1 MDAIR
6 FGLGIRALR
15 RRRGWTQAE
24 LASAAGLSQS
34 AVSRVERGVAD
45 RLTVRA
51 LDRVAGAI
59 GARIRITVLADGENL
74 DRLLDRDH
82 AALVEQVTR
91 LLLARGWEVAPEAT
105 FSIYGER
112 GSIDILAFHPPTGS
126 LLVIEVKSAIPDV
139 QATIAGIDR
148 KVRLASRVA
157 RERGWLVTSVSRW
170 LVVPDTTTTRRRVDQ
185 HSATFSAALPGRTVV
200 MRQWAANPVGP
211 VAGIVFL
218 PSSPHPGRND
228 RRRAQTAES
237 VTGKSRHG

>member
-24 LASAAGLSQS
+24 LATAAGLSQS
-34 AVSRVERGVAD
+34 AISRVERGVAD
-45 RLTVRA
+45 RLTVRS

-112 GSIDILAFHPPTGS
+112 GSIDVLAFHPPTGS

-139 QATIAGIDR
+139 QATLGGIDR
-148 KVRLASRVA
+148 KVRLAAQIA
-157 RERGWLVTSVSRW
+157 RQRGWHVRSVSRW
-170 LVVPDTTTTRRRVDQ
+170 LVIADTTAARSRIER
-185 HSATFSAALPGRTVV
+185 HAATFAAALPART
-200 MRQWAANPVGP
+200 
-211 VAGIVFL
+211 
-218 PSSPHPGRND
+218 
-228 RRRAQTAES
+228 
-237 VTGKSRHG
+237 

>member
-15 RRRGWTQAE
+15 RRRRWTQAQ
-24 LASAAGLSQS
+24 LATAAGLSQS
-34 AVSRVERGVAD
+34 AISRVERGEAD
-45 RLTVRA
+45 RLTVRS

-59 GARIRITVLADGENL
+59 GARIRVTVLADGENL

-112 GSIDILAFHPPTGS
+112 GSIDVLAFHPPTGS

-148 KVRLASRVA
+148 KVRLAAQVA
-157 RERGWLVTSVSRW
+157 RDRGWLVTSVSRW
-170 LVVPDTTTTRRRVDQ
+170 LVVPDTTTTRRRLEQ
-185 HSATFSAALPGRTVV
+185 HMATFGAAL
-200 MRQWAANPVGP
+200 
-211 VAGIVFL
+211 
-218 PSSPHPGRND
+218 
-228 RRRAQTAES
+228 
-237 VTGKSRHG
+237 